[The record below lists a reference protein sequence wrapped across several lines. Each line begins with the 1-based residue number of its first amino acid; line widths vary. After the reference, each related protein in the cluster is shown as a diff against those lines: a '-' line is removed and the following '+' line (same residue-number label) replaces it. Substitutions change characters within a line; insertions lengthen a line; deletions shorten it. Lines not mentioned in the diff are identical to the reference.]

1 MNANYLETPEVC
13 QYKFSLES
21 SADILDSALTFL
33 FVTNFSVKYLFLY
46 NYYVFD
52 KSEGRYISNNNH
64 DLFPGYQIS
73 VSHSYKMNASF
84 S

>member
-52 KSEGRYISNNNH
+52 KSEER
-64 DLFPGYQIS
+64 
-73 VSHSYKMNASF
+73 
-84 S
+84 